1 MEPRAGTVLVATTA
15 LTDPNFAAAIVYL
28 LEHGDGGTLG
38 LVVNR
43 PLATTLGEVWSDA
56 PAHLAHATMVATGG
70 PVEPHKGLL
79 LHGDPAIPAAQ
90 DLGGGVHIGGAIP
103 DLLRRWPDGP
113 DDLGPR
119 LYLGHSGWAPGQLDM
134 EVQDG
139 AWLVRPG
146 RLAWLLAGAPDG
158 LWERLRTERGGL
170 PEPSVN

>member
-43 PLATTLGEVWSDA
+43 PL
-56 PAHLAHATMVATGG
+56 ATGG